1 MKKGRMTRKVKN
13 HIWSVLF
20 ILPALTLF
28 LLFTYYPLIQNFVY
42 SLTSWNGVSIEKE
55 FIGIQN
61 FINIFRDK
69 TLVQSIGNTVY
80 LAIALIIMGLFLQFS
95 AALIVFSNVKGSGF
109 IKVVLYLPAVLS
121 PIVLSYTWI
130 QFLQYPG
137 YVNQLLGLLGLEKYQ
152 TLWLGNESTVK
163 LMLAVIQ
170 SLQYTGYGMIFF
182 LAGLNSIPTDIYE
195 AAELDGS
202 RGFNKLFKITIP
214 LMMPSITVTLF
225 ISITGALN
233 SYAIPLALTGGGPN
247 GASTTIAMQIYQRA
261 FGMRQFGYA
270 SAIGIVFFV
279 IIAVVTTMQLTFT
292 RKREVEY

>member
-109 IKVVLYLPAVLS
+109 I
-121 PIVLSYTWI
+121 
-130 QFLQYPG
+130 
-137 YVNQLLGLLGLEKYQ
+137 
-152 TLWLGNESTVK
+152 
-163 LMLAVIQ
+163 
-170 SLQYTGYGMIFF
+170 
-182 LAGLNSIPTDIYE
+182 
-195 AAELDGS
+195 
-202 RGFNKLFKITIP
+202 
-214 LMMPSITVTLF
+214 
-225 ISITGALN
+225 
-233 SYAIPLALTGGGPN
+233 
-247 GASTTIAMQIYQRA
+247 
-261 FGMRQFGYA
+261 
-270 SAIGIVFFV
+270 
-279 IIAVVTTMQLTFT
+279 
-292 RKREVEY
+292 